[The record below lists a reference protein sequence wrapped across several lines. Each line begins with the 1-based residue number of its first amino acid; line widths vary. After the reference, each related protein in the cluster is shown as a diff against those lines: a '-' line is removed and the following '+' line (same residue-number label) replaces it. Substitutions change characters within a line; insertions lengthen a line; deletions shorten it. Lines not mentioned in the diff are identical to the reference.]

1 MEKGSR
7 FLTGAAAGGGKLL
20 DSRAGTQVLDLASSL
35 AYRDYLRAPLMKLAD
50 RGLRSALES
59 DGVRRAGSGRL
70 TRERIMW
77 VRAVLQA
84 LDRAVRQG
92 VVSPHVIRAQTRI
105 LARRL
110 PFASNVSPGRKEF
123 GQRYGCD
130 PPWMIVVSPGHACN
144 MQCAG
149 CYASSEDSAEKL
161 PWHVLDEVVR
171 QANELWGVGLV
182 VISGG
187 EPLAYRS
194 EGKDVLDLIEKH
206 PDCLYLMYTNGTM
219 IDETV
224 AARMERL
231 GTLTPAISVE
241 GMRGSTDERRGEG
254 AFDRALEAISHL
266 RAAGVPFG
274 VSATVTRSNCEELMS
289 DEFLDYF
296 LLELGG
302 FYCFYFH
309 YMPTGRDPDI
319 ALMPTPRQRLESW
332 RHTWDAIATKKMCI
346 YDFWNHGTLVNG
358 CVSAGRARGYLYI
371 DWDGKVMPCVFA
383 PYAACNVQD
392 VFARG
397 GNLNDVLGMPFFSA
411 IRGWQRDY
419 GFENGGPSREGNLL
433 TPCPIRDHYDMFRE
447 LVDRFGPEPE
457 DTPAMEALA
466 DEEYYKGLVAYGEE
480 LSRLSQPIWEAEYL

>member
-92 VVSPHVIRAQTRI
+92 VVSPHVIRVQTRI

-182 VISGG
+182 IISGG

-224 AARMERL
+224 AARSKRSRTF
-231 GTLTPAISVE
+231 GR
-241 GMRGSTDERRGEG
+241 RGSR
-254 AFDRALEAISHL
+254 
-266 RAAGVPFG
+266 
-274 VSATVTRSNCEELMS
+274 SAYPPPSP
-289 DEFLDYF
+289 
-296 LLELGG
+296 G
-302 FYCFYFH
+302 
-309 YMPTGRDPDI
+309 PT
-319 ALMPTPRQRLESW
+319 AKS
-332 RHTWDAIATKKMCI
+332 
-346 YDFWNHGTLVNG
+346 
-358 CVSAGRARGYLYI
+358 
-371 DWDGKVMPCVFA
+371 
-383 PYAACNVQD
+383 
-392 VFARG
+392 
-397 GNLNDVLGMPFFSA
+397 
-411 IRGWQRDY
+411 
-419 GFENGGPSREGNLL
+419 
-433 TPCPIRDHYDMFRE
+433 
-447 LVDRFGPEPE
+447 
-457 DTPAMEALA
+457 
-466 DEEYYKGLVAYGEE
+466 
-480 LSRLSQPIWEAEYL
+480 